1 MIEHKKINQLD
12 DFFCPLNQRR
22 EKGVYFYRINSCNP
36 QIRNFI
42 RRYYDKARQHG
53 VVLEGGIANP
63 TNQNLAYYQ
72 EQMGAEFRMN
82 RDFIETSLK
91 KWLPRMNSE
100 QAQAVATSVYQ
111 TLDNLRQNGKPESV
125 LKNVY
130 IKFMCWLYYKF
141 ERIVSLLGTD
151 DLPKILYEGT
161 VTNHELLLISVLA
174 HAGCDVVLLQ
184 YQGDAEYLRYDAG
197 SKFSENLQLPD
208 MKPFPDGYSLK
219 TVRQEMQDEL
229 NRKRLYGTLPDVQN
243 CTNAWLDSGEK
254 LFQDIQTN
262 PQTRGDN
269 PNLFYNLFCRIE
281 GVEQKQSY
289 PNMLYQLYADLK
301 ASGRPVVAVDTAL
314 PEPSPAETNT
324 VIRGNQPAKI
334 DNLIMDFLPNLR
346 NPANTPLERLAVKS
360 FVDIMLE
367 ESRKDGMN
375 LNKLSGYA
383 IYLICWFR
391 KYQSVLFHGWKM
403 PDIGCFLYLGGCRNE
418 KEALFLRF
426 LARLPVDILILT
438 PDLTNQK
445 CLLQDDLLYA
455 LHYDESLD
463 RTRFP
468 TEISEIRLGTTAY
481 HAERELDTI
490 LYQDSGIYRNQQ
502 YSKANAV
509 TLQTTFEEIAL
520 YWKEEVNM
528 RPNFMISHDA
538 VMIPVIFAKV
548 SGVKDGD
555 IPAYQNWA
563 RELMT
568 ESPFVIQRV
577 PYVGNNMMNPFRNIT
592 TEFLLNGKLQRDQI
606 KNHEKYRYGFLRN
619 EIQEHMLDKLQLL
632 LDQRIIKGTF
642 ENQGIEF
649 LIVSV
654 ALNLDIPLIREIQKF
669 DFTKKNPKLL
679 YVMTGENMPS
689 IEDAIITAFLNLIG
703 FDIVFLVPT
712 GYQCVERLYQKTML
726 EEHQTG
732 EYLYNI
738 KLPNLQKYAGKPV
751 KTNPFSNLFKKRS

>member
-1 MIEHKKINQLD
+1 MIEHKKINRLD

-22 EKGVYFYRINSCNP
+22 EKGVYFYRINGCNP
-36 QIRNFI
+36 EIREFI
-42 RRYYDKARQHG
+42 RKYYNASRQNG
-53 VVLEGGIANP
+53 VVIEGGIANP

-72 EQMGAEFRMN
+72 EQMGT
-82 RDFIETSLK
+82 DFQMSLGFLESSLK
-91 KWLPRMNSE
+91 KWLPRMNDA
-100 QAQAVATSVYQ
+100 QRQAVSASVYH
-111 TLDNLRQNGKPESV
+111 TLDTLRKNGKPESV

-141 ERIVSLLGTD
+141 ERIVSLLGND
-151 DLPKILYEGT
+151 SLPKMLYEGT

-184 YQGDAEYLRYDAG
+184 YQGDADYLKYDAD
-197 SKFSENLQLPD
+197 SKFSENLSLPD
-208 MKPFPDGYSLK
+208 MKPFPEGYSLK

-243 CTNAWLDSGEK
+243 CTNAWLSSGEK
-254 LFQDIQTN
+254 LFEEIKTT

-289 PNMLYQLYADLK
+289 PNLLYQLYDDLK
-301 ASGRPVVAVDTAL
+301 TSGRPVVALDTAL
-314 PEPSPAETNT
+314 PEPSPAETNA

-334 DNLIMDFLPNLR
+334 DNLIMDFLPNLK
-346 NPANTPLERLAVKS
+346 NPANIQLERLAVKS
-360 FVDIMLE
+360 FVDVMLE

-375 LNKLSGYA
+375 LNKLSGCA
-383 IYLICWFR
+383 VHLICWFR
-391 KYQSVLFHGWKM
+391 TYQPVLFRNWKM
-403 PDIGCFLYLGGCRNE
+403 PEVSSFLYLGGCRNE
-418 KEALFLRF
+418 KEALFFRF
-426 LARLPVDILILT
+426 LSRLPVDIFILT

-445 CLLQDDLLYA
+445 CCLQDDWLYA
-455 LHYDESLD
+455 VHYDESLD
-463 RTRFP
+463 IAKFP
-468 TEISEIRLGTTAY
+468 TDISQIRLGTTAY
-481 HAERELDTI
+481 HAERELDTL

-502 YSKANAV
+502 YAKANPV
-509 TLQTTFEEIAL
+509 TLQTTFEEISL

-528 RPNFMISHDA
+528 RPNFMISHDT
-538 VMIPVIFAKV
+538 VVIPVIFAKI
-548 SGVKDGD
+548 SGVKDSD
-555 IPAYQNWA
+555 VPAYLNWA
-563 RELMT
+563 KELMA
-568 ESPFVIQRV
+568 ESPFVIQRI
-577 PYVGNNMMNPFRNIT
+577 PYIGNNMMNPFRNIK
-592 TEFLLNGKLQRDQI
+592 TEFLMNGQLQRDRI
-606 KNHEKYRYGFLRN
+606 KNHKDYKYGFLRN

-642 ENQGIEF
+642 ENQEIEYK
-649 LIVSV
+649 IVSV

-689 IEDAIITAFLNLIG
+689 LEDAIIMAFLNLLG

-712 GYQCVERLYQKTML
+712 GYQCVERFYQKTML

-738 KLPNLQKYAGKPV
+738 KMPNLQKYAGKPV
-751 KTNPFSNLFKKRS
+751 KTSPFSNLFKKRR